1 MAKHTTTT
9 SNQGRN
15 IMASS
20 PSRTLLMSCSA
31 LPIAVT
37 FAGEPAIAQAPMSTG
52 PDNTPAH
59 SHATVADDTFKVRF
73 RADTLVLSPVLRAG
87 LADGVR
93 TAAVGEDVRFQTFSN
108 YPAFI
113 DSGEIRVFKAGQSPD
128 AMPFVKFP
136 VDNTGVAVWRAPDYA
151 LGGLY
156 FVYRVT
162 GKDGKFDETAAQ
174 ELTIVAKKLPHDLDF
189 GPRPNVTEFGGPDQ
203 AARRTI
209 EMPALMATVTGLAD
223 PARDVVT
230 VSGQTVPV
238 SADGRFAIQQ
248 IVPRV
253 GGGMSL
259 VILRDGQEVKRAN
272 QSFAAVRDDWFIVG
286 QGEVT
291 LGRSR
296 STGPA
301 REVSG
306 DTLAQGNYTIGRAA
320 FYAKG
325 VTENDIRITASVD
338 TGETTIEDL
347 FSNLDRKDPRQLL
360 RRLNSEQYYPTYGDD
375 STLVEDAP
383 TQGRFYLRAAK
394 GPSQLVVGNFVT
406 DVAGGELVQL
416 DRGLFGALVDLN
428 SKDITGFGER
438 KARLTAFASDSG
450 TVPGREE
457 FRGTGGSLYFLKRQD
472 ISIGSQRVRIEVRD
486 RETGLILESRD
497 LFEQQD
503 YDFDPFQGRITLLK
517 PLSSTMATG
526 SVVREGSSTGNVP
539 VLVVRYEY
547 TPPVGSL
554 EGSTIGGRGAA
565 WVSDTVRLGLTAQRD
580 TVEEADQTLVSVDI
594 LHRVAAGTYFK
605 AEIAQSDGLG
615 FSQSNSVDGGLSFT
629 DIANP
634 GASVTALAWRTELAI
649 NFAELA
655 KRNGDLGKMSA
666 FYENY
671 EKGFSSAGRL
681 SPSASERWG
690 LAASR
695 PFGASG
701 QMSAKYDQLTS
712 GEFGE
717 NRAGIVDIS
726 NRYAINSGSLIT
738 KAGLRFDDRTPGLLY
753 NSVQRGHRTDLALE
767 LGYAPRGKNWEVSG
781 FSQATLSH
789 DKSRSRNNRIGIGGK
804 SQFTERLSFES
815 EISGGDG
822 GFGAD
827 VQLNHRRGDGSTSY
841 VGYSLSVDR
850 TDTGF
855 DPQSIFTRSNRG
867 TLTLGARQRFS
878 DALSV
883 NAETQIGM
891 GGLAP
896 SLTRNFGLR
905 FDPTEKLSITGSF
918 ENGKIDDA
926 TTGIFRRTA
935 ASLALGYTHADFRVG
950 SAIEVRDE
958 RGVGRNQRVWL
969 LRNNASYAVNPDWR
983 VIGQFNLAR
992 ANNTNETGLTAEFT
1006 EAMAGFAYR
1015 PIDNERLNA
1024 LFRLQYFDDMG
1035 PIGQVTGSGQVQ
1047 SPKQTST
1054 IVSADFN
1061 YDLTRHLT
1069 FGAKYGYREGKVS
1082 LARNSDDFVS
1092 ANAHLA
1098 VLRFDYN
1105 FAAKWDMLAE
1115 GRALWV
1121 TEADDKRY
1129 GALVGVYRHLGDKVK
1144 LGVGYS
1150 WSEFSD
1156 DLTDQSYTSRGPF
1169 LNLIGKF

>member
-20 PSRTLLMSCSA
+20 PTRTLLMSCSA
-31 LPIAVT
+31 LPIAAS
-37 FAGEPAIAQAPMSTG
+37 FAGLPALAQVSTPAAPRNVLINAQATAVE
-52 PDNTPAH
+52 DA
-59 SHATVADDTFKVRF
+59 FKVRF
-73 RADTLVLSPVLRAG
+73 RADTLVLSPVLRVG
-87 LADGVR
+87 LVDGVR
-93 TAAVGEDVRFQTFSN
+93 TAAIGDDVRFATFSN

-113 DSGEIRVFKAGQSPD
+113 ESGEIRVFKAGQSPD
-128 AMPFVKFP
+128 AVPFIKLP
-136 VDNTGVAVWRAPDYA
+136 IDKNGTAVWRAPDYA

-174 ELTIVAKKLPHDLDF
+174 ELTIVTKKLPHDLDF
-189 GPRPNVTEFGGPDQ
+189 GPRPSVTEFGGVDQ
-203 AARRTI
+203 AIRRTI
-209 EMPALMATVTGLAD
+209 DMPALMATVTGFAD
-223 PARDVVT
+223 PARDVVSI
-230 VSGQTVPV
+230 SGQNAPV
-238 SADGRFAIQQ
+238 GPDGRFAIQQ

-253 GGGMSL
+253 GGAMTV
-259 VILRDGQEVKRAN
+259 VISRDGQEVKRAN

-296 STGPA
+296 SSGPA

-306 DTLAQGNYTIGRAA
+306 DTLTEGNYAIGRAA

-325 VTENDIRITASVD
+325 VTQNDVRITASVD

-406 DVAGGELVQL
+406 DVAGGDLVQL
-416 DRGLFGALVDLN
+416 DRGLFGALVDVA
-428 SKDITGFGER
+428 SKDITSFGER
-438 KARLTAFASDSG
+438 TARLTAFASDPG

-472 ISIGSQRVRIEVRD
+472 ISIGSQRLRIEVRD
-486 RETGLILESRD
+486 RETGLTLESRD
-497 LFEQQD
+497 LYEQQD
-503 YDFDPFQGRITLLK
+503 YDFDPFQGRITLLT
-517 PLSSTMATG
+517 PLASTMATG

-554 EGSTIGGRGAA
+554 DGNTIGGRGAI
-565 WVSDTVRLGLTAQRD
+565 WLGERVRLGLTAQRD
-580 TVEEADQTLVSVDI
+580 TVEEAAQTLVSVDL
-594 LHRVAAGTYFK
+594 LHRVAAGTYVK

-634 GASVTALAWRTELAI
+634 GAGVTARAWRTELAI
-649 NFAELA
+649 DFAELA
-655 KRNGDLGKMSA
+655 KRDGDFGKMSA

-671 EKGFSSAGRL
+671 EKGFSSGGRL

-690 LAASR
+690 LAANR
-695 PFGASG
+695 PIGTSG
-701 QMSAKYDQLTS
+701 QISAKYDQLTS
-712 GEFGE
+712 GDFGE
-717 NRAGIVDIS
+717 NRAGVLDIS
-726 NRYAINSGSLIT
+726 NRFAVDSGAITT

-753 NSVQRGHRTDLALE
+753 NSVQRGQRTDLAVE
-767 LGYAPRGKNWEVSG
+767 LVYAPRGKNWEVSG
-781 FSQATLSH
+781 FGQATLSH
-789 DKSRSRNNRIGIGGK
+789 DSTRSRNNRIGIGGR
-804 SQFTERLSFES
+804 SQFTERLSVES

-822 GFGAD
+822 GFGGD
-827 VQLNHRRGDGSTSY
+827 VQLNHRRGDGSSSY
-841 VGYSLSVDR
+841 VGYNLSVDR

-867 TLTLGARQRFS
+867 SLTLGARQRFS

-883 NAETQIGM
+883 QAETRIGM

-935 ASLALGYTHADFRVG
+935 ASLALGYTREDFRVG
-950 SAIEVRDE
+950 SAIELRDE

-983 VIGQFNLAR
+983 AIGQVNIAR
-992 ANNTNETGLTAEFT
+992 ADNTTETGLAAEFT

-1015 PIDNERLNA
+1015 PVDNERLNA

-1035 PIGQVTGSGQVQ
+1035 PVGQITGSGQIQ

-1054 IVSADFN
+1054 IISADAN
-1061 YDLTRHLT
+1061 YDLTRRLT
-1069 FGAKYGYREGKVS
+1069 MGAKYGYREGRVS

-1105 FAAKWDMLAE
+1105 LATKWDMLAE

-1121 TEADDKRY
+1121 TQADDKRL
-1129 GALVGVYRHLGDKVK
+1129 GALVGIYRHLGEKVK